1 MSHTRT
7 PDALD
12 VASSQLCICSD
23 LYHEKLPVPVEQVI
37 EPGLPYNSDVKMS
50 RELGV
55 PDTVG
60 RLRQEIAAVSS
71 TPAWAA

>member
-1 MSHTRT
+1 M
-7 PDALD
+7 PWEV
-12 VASSQLCICSD
+12 VASSQPHICSD

-37 EPGLPYNSDVKMS
+37 EPGLPYNGDVKMS
-50 RELGV
+50 HELGV

-71 TPAWAA
+71 NPVWPA